1 MYLLLVAMMKRE
13 RRKLMVIFG
22 GIPAQDNT
30 RSYVCWSPQLDK
42 PMTCSSYSVSLLASP
57 PTVGVDVRLC
67 DGDVD
72 VGLTFGSELED
83 EVPSD

>member
-1 MYLLLVAMMKRE
+1 
-13 RRKLMVIFG
+13 
-22 GIPAQDNT
+22 
-30 RSYVCWSPQLDK
+30 
-42 PMTCSSYSVSLLASP
+42 MTCSSYSVSLLASP